1 MKTRR
6 TAAATAIAVALALGH
21 GRTTAEEDPCAHI
34 DRILREAATDFRT
47 IARPTPGNAD
57 GVTLVLPGAKEC
69 TLRDSVYGC
78 EWVVESPDKGIQ
90 EFEAFSASLAQCLKP
105 RKFEIERQPGFFHAR
120 SPGVAS
126 VLADWS
132 REFLTI
138 YLEVEK
144 EK

>member
-1 MKTRR
+1 MKRR
-6 TAAATAIAVALALGH
+6 RKAVGTAIAVALALGH
-21 GRTTAEEDPCAHI
+21 GRTTAEENPCAHI
-34 DRILREAATDFRT
+34 DRILREAATDFQA
-47 IARPTPGNAD
+47 IAAPTPGNAD

-78 EWVVESPDKGIQ
+78 EWVVESPNKGIQ
-90 EFEAFSASLAQCLKP
+90 EFEALSGSLAQCLKP
-105 RKFEIERQPGFFHAR
+105 RQFEIERQPGFFHAR
-120 SPGVAS
+120 RPGVAS

>member
-1 MKTRR
+1 MERR
-6 TAAATAIAVALALGH
+6 RKAVGTAIAFALALGH
-21 GRTTAEEDPCAHI
+21 GGTTAEENPCAHI
-34 DRILREAATDFRT
+34 DRILREAATDFEA
-47 IARPTPGNAD
+47 IARPTPGNAE

-69 TLRDSVYGC
+69 TLRNLVYGC

-90 EFEAFSASLAQCLKP
+90 EFEAFSRSLAQCLKP
-105 RKFEIERQPGFFHAR
+105 RKFDIEQQPGFFHAR
-120 SPGVAS
+120 RPGVAS

-138 YLEVEK
+138 HLEVEK

>member
-1 MKTRR
+1 MKRPTK
-6 TAAATAIAVALALGH
+6 AVGTAIVVALALGH
-21 GRTTAEEDPCAHI
+21 GRATAEENPCAHI
-34 DRILREAATDFRT
+34 DRILREAATDFKA
-47 IARPTPGNAD
+47 IASPTPGHAD

-90 EFEAFSASLAQCLKP
+90 EFEALSGSLARCLKP
-105 RKFEIERQPGFFHAR
+105 REFEIERQPGFFHAR
-120 SPGVAS
+120 RSGVAS

>member
-1 MKTRR
+1 MKRR
-6 TAAATAIAVALALGH
+6 RNAAATAIAVTLALGH

-34 DRILREAATDFRT
+34 DRILREAATDFEA
-47 IARPTPGNAD
+47 IARPTPGNAE

-69 TLRDSVYGC
+69 TLRNLVYGC

-90 EFEAFSASLAQCLKP
+90 EFEAFSRSLAQCLKP
-105 RKFEIERQPGFFHAR
+105 RKFDIEQQPGFFHAR
-120 SPGVAS
+120 RPGVAS

-138 YLEVEK
+138 HLEVEK

>member
-1 MKTRR
+1 MKRR
-6 TAAATAIAVALALGH
+6 RKAVGTAIAVALALGH

-34 DRILREAATDFRT
+34 DRILREAATDFRA
-47 IARPTPGNAD
+47 IAWPTPGNAE

-90 EFEAFSASLAQCLKP
+90 EFEVFSGSLAQCLKP
-105 RKFEIERQPGFFHAR
+105 RKFEIERQPGLFYAR
-120 SPGVAS
+120 RPGVAS
-126 VLADWS
+126 ILADWS
-132 REFLTI
+132 RESLTI

>member
-6 TAAATAIAVALALGH
+6 PAVATAIAVALALGH
-21 GRTTAEEDPCAHI
+21 GRTAAEEDPCAHI
-34 DRILREAATDFRT
+34 DRILREAANDFKA

-69 TLRDSVYGC
+69 SLRDSVYGC

-90 EFEAFSASLAQCLKP
+90 EFEALSSSLAQCLKP
-105 RKFEIERQPGFFHAR
+105 RKFEIERQPGFLHAR
-120 SPGVAS
+120 RPGVAS
-126 VLADWS
+126 VVADWS
-132 REFLTI
+132 RQFLTI